1 LSSSIKTIRTVGIV
15 LTALMLHGLGATEA
29 AAQRRGV
36 GVPSVG
42 GAGIGPAG
50 LDGTDL
56 GGTDLGGLGGSGGS
70 GLGVTDLGGV
80 RAPTLRIPLQ
90 GAPTPSDAVGQAN
103 GAQGTVSS
111 AAGVA
116 PVNTATGSLMDP
128 VTNEVSRA
136 TNAVSGTTDSVLAP
150 VVGVPGQV
158 GAAARQPQN
167 GDAHNRV
174 SGVPPPGERRF
185 VAREVVVGLASD
197 LSASTLDDLA
207 RRHGLTHL
215 EAQPSA
221 LVGTTYHRW
230 RIGDGR
236 SVSDVIRALEADG
249 VVRTAQPNYNFS
261 LAESPQSVGRVSPR
275 NTRRANFTSPK
286 RTASRPAGAL
296 SSQ

>member
-1 LSSSIKTIRTVGIV
+1 
-15 LTALMLHGLGATEA
+15 LGH
-29 AAQRRGV
+29 
-36 GVPSVG
+36 
-42 GAGIGPAG
+42 AGTHFENPPAG
-50 LDGTDL
+50 RAHAERC
-56 GGTDLGGLGGSGGS
+56 GGYGKRRARHGFVGRGRVSGQS
-70 GLGVTDLGGV
+70 
-80 RAPTLRIPLQ
+80 
-90 GAPTPSDAVGQAN
+90 
-103 GAQGTVSS
+103 
-111 AAGVA
+111 
-116 PVNTATGSLMDP
+116 
-128 VTNEVSRA
+128 VSRTA
-136 TNAVSGTTDSVLAP
+136 DSVLAP
-150 VVGVPGQV
+150 VVVVPGQV

-167 GDAHNRV
+167 GDANNRE

-215 EAQPSA
+215 EP

-261 LAESPQSVGRVSPR
+261 LAESSQSVGRVSPR

-286 RTASRPAGAL
+286 RTASRPAGAARRDCPGKNPHTNKW
-296 SSQ
+296 SAAGCWRPPRSAQAV